1 MILKYIPM
9 SYSTENSK
17 DLIFLI

>member
-17 DLIFLI
+17 DLLFLI